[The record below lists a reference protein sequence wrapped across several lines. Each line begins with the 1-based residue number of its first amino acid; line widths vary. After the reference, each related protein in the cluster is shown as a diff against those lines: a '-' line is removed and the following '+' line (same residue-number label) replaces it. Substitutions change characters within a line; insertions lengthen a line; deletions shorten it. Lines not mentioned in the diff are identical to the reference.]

1 MGEIAT
7 SGRAVTPVTEQDSN
21 VDHDPV
27 SDLVGRAAGHPL
39 GVDFLRRGTLDA
51 VSATF
56 GVHAFVVEAARVRL
70 ASGAPARSEV
80 PEIDRRAA
88 AGSAAARS

>member
-7 SGRAVTPVTEQDSN
+7 SGRAVTPVSEQDSN

-27 SDLVGRAAGHPL
+27 SDLVRRAAGHPL
-39 GVDFLRRGTLDA
+39 GVDFLRRGALDA

-70 ASGAPARSEV
+70 ASGAPARSGV